1 MLAAI
6 KNQLPIQCRGS
17 YFSRSFIQF
26 SLNCSVE
33 KMRSLSLAK
42 LSPAP
47 PLAALL
53 LLPAAAL
60 QPGRRLTTRR
70 LMVDSSPSA
79 STSVECASPRRSQ
92 KARSAVRSSSFR
104 NVGRRSDSAEPDSS
118 HAVTISAA
126 ASSTDLRVWKSGAAA
141 SSPPSS
147 SSASCDAASAVSA
160 AAARLPSSPSP
171 RPAAAASSSR
181 APSASS
187 L

>member
-79 STSVECASPRRSQ
+79 STSVECE
-92 KARSAVRSSSFR
+92 SSSCECE
-104 NVGRRSDSAEPDSS
+104 SSPEPAPEACS
-118 HAVTISAA
+118 V
-126 ASSTDLRVWKSGAAA
+126 SSTS
-141 SSPPSS
+141 
-147 SSASCDAASAVSA
+147 
-160 AAARLPSSPSP
+160 
-171 RPAAAASSSR
+171 
-181 APSASS
+181 
-187 L
+187 